1 MVSSKAEGEVMC
13 YGSSCATRS
22 VRFGS
27 GQYAYE
33 VQSLGSCVQSQTL
46 DAEVVELHGY
56 STYCTVKASFARPAL
71 LRAAH

>member
-1 MVSSKAEGEVMC
+1 MC
-13 YGSSCATRS
+13 YGSSCAARN

-33 VQSLGSCVQSQTL
+33 VQSLGSLVQSQTL
-46 DAEVVELHGY
+46 DAEVVELHSY
-56 STYCTVKASFARPAL
+56 STVKASFARPAL